1 MKFFFLAVILTA
13 NLYCMATP
21 TTLSEGIKSN
31 KLKVLITGN
40 NITKNPTKSSHTGKC
55 LKITISNSSNVILEV
70 KIENAYHF
78 TNEYDFKQD
87 LISTE
92 NYIVKLNVNETKTIA
107 INALCGEK
115 KNASPNETDTFQL
128 AYKHQGSIEK
138 LTTILQRLKT
148 YDNTA
153 QQAMWC
159 FTDNNSIDN
168 IYDTDLD
175 TTIEN
180 ELVKFVALEKGIAIP
195 KRPYNLNKKIRAIR
209 YPIELIGSH
218 SEHID
223 RPTTTG
229 FYLTDTTNK
238 VLETIVAD
246 DTESRKGTVKYSWG
260 YRGQLVKGTYY
271 FQMKT
276 NGVWQRLKIIK
287 VPEE

>member
-1 MKFFFLAVILTA
+1 M
-13 NLYCMATP
+13 
-21 TTLSEGIKSN
+21 
-31 KLKVLITGN
+31 
-40 NITKNPTKSSHTGKC
+40 
-55 LKITISNSSNVILEV
+55 

-92 NYIVKLNVNETKTIA
+92 NYIVKLNANETKTVA

-115 KNASPNETDTFQL
+115 KNASPSETDTFKL
-128 AYKHQGSIEK
+128 GYKHNGSIEK

-168 IYDTDLD
+168 IFDTDID

-180 ELVKFVALEKGIAIP
+180 ELVKFIALEKGIAIP
-195 KRPYNLNKKIRAIR
+195 KRPYNPNKKIRVLR
-209 YPIELIGSH
+209 YPIELNGSH

-238 VLETIVAD
+238 ILETIVAD

-276 NGVWQRLKIIK
+276 NGVWKRLDIIK